1 MPYADVER
9 TTLFFVA
16 CVPIRYAIASV
27 FLLAPLYRAYVAL
40 RVLGGYAFFTAANF
54 VYYAVLTARGEYR
67 TGGFGGEVWWARLRY
82 LHILLWT
89 AAGLAAVLGR
99 TWAGWILVTDTTI
112 GLSGGIVR
120 YSTGARL

>member
-54 VYYAVLTARGEYR
+54 VYYAVLTARGEESVAPER
-67 TGGFGGEVWWARLRY
+67 NGHRSSPSTGGSGAPDVSTPPSSAASAPASAQKVVY
-82 LHILLWT
+82 L
-89 AAGLAAVLGR
+89 
-99 TWAGWILVTDTTI
+99 
-112 GLSGGIVR
+112 
-120 YSTGARL
+120 